1 MLTKAD
7 QLLCTISR
15 RREKVSLMIIMASI
29 KITSI
34 TSMDDNDMQ
43 VASVLEGSASKSDW
57 AAIRRCTDLGDL
69 GDTGDLDGD
78 DDDLDVVDDDVH
90 CSGIQLV

>member
-1 MLTKAD
+1 MGSSTDQCQEGRQEMLTKAD

-34 TSMDDNDMQ
+34 TSMDGNDMQ

-57 AAIRRCTDLGDL
+57 AAIRRCL
-69 GDTGDLDGD
+69 
-78 DDDLDVVDDDVH
+78 
-90 CSGIQLV
+90 LVMIITTMEIWMEMMMT

>member
-1 MLTKAD
+1 MQCQEGRQEMLTKAD

-15 RREKVSLMIIMASI
+15 RREKVSLMIIMTGI
-29 KITSI
+29 KISI

-57 AAIRRCTDLGDL
+57 AAIRR
-69 GDTGDLDGD
+69 
-78 DDDLDVVDDDVH
+78 
-90 CSGIQLV
+90 

>member
-15 RREKVSLMIIMASI
+15 RREKVSMMIIMASI
-29 KITSI
+29 KMTSI

-57 AAIRRCTDLGDL
+57 AAIRR
-69 GDTGDLDGD
+69 
-78 DDDLDVVDDDVH
+78 
-90 CSGIQLV
+90 

>member
-1 MLTKAD
+1 MQCQEGRQEMLTKAD

-57 AAIRRCTDLGDL
+57 AAIRR
-69 GDTGDLDGD
+69 
-78 DDDLDVVDDDVH
+78 
-90 CSGIQLV
+90 

>member
-15 RREKVSLMIIMASI
+15 RREKVSLMIIMTGI
-29 KITSI
+29 KISI

-57 AAIRRCTDLGDL
+57 AAIRRCLMIIT
-69 GDTGDLDGD
+69 TME
-78 DDDLDVVDDDVH
+78 
-90 CSGIQLV
+90 IWMEMMMT

>member
-15 RREKVSLMIIMASI
+15 RREKVSLMIIMTGI
-29 KITSI
+29 KISI

-57 AAIRRCTDLGDL
+57 AAIRR
-69 GDTGDLDGD
+69 
-78 DDDLDVVDDDVH
+78 
-90 CSGIQLV
+90 

>member
-1 MLTKAD
+1 MLPKD
-7 QLLCTISR
+7 DPLLCTISR
-15 RREKVSLMIIMASI
+15 RREKVSMMIIMASI
-29 KITSI
+29 KITRI

-57 AAIRRCTDLGDL
+57 AAIRRCTDGDL
-69 GDTGDLDGD
+69 DESGDLDGD
-78 DDDLDVVDDDVH
+78 DDDLDDVVDDDVH

>member
-15 RREKVSLMIIMASI
+15 RREKVSMMIIMASI

-34 TSMDDNDMQ
+34 TSMDGNDMQ

-57 AAIRRCTDLGDL
+57 AAIRR
-69 GDTGDLDGD
+69 
-78 DDDLDVVDDDVH
+78 
-90 CSGIQLV
+90 